1 MLERLRAARGVDF
14 IYRFPNARSLPSF
27 VRNHRYGV
35 VARVPVY
42 VAPLDVGAL
51 LVSRMHLGAAGRWL
65 GRLLPPHPH
74 APGPRR
80 PPPLETQQLLRL
92 THLHDPPL
100 HAVPA
105 PGPAP

>member
-65 GRLLPPHPH
+65 GRFLPTLAR
-74 APGPRR
+74 APGSRR
-80 PPPLETQQLLRL
+80 PTLEDTQQLVPLAPLAARL
-92 THLHDPPL
+92 EPV
-100 HAVPA
+100 VPA
-105 PGPAP
+105 LA